1 MRKLWLTLIMAVMMI
16 PLWIGTAMAA
26 EVTGVNWVTRNDAPI
41 PFVRLVVSLSEPVGA
56 TASIDKAGTTTT
68 VTLKGT
74 KLNGAADT
82 VYMDRTIATKA
93 NFSQK
98 GNDVAVAINTPS
110 AVDVS
115 DVKVFSVKK
124 DTVNNKPYRMV
135 IDISKKGVA
144 PRTDYYG
151 SAARTA
157 EMTAAAA
164 SAAKLTSQSKA
175 AKATKTS
182 TSTGTYKKVDLKAA
196 MNKSTQPAAAPATP
210 VTNVAYRTSGGLA
223 GKIITLDPGH
233 GGSDSGAVGAD
244 GYMEKQ
250 ITLPI
255 ALKLKQVLE
264 SKGATVYMTRTD
276 DHDVYGPFASG
287 PDELQA
293 RSDVA
298 NNHRADVF
306 ISIHINAFNNPSV
319 GGIATYYYDKT
330 DYDSKLATAI
340 QNQIAYEKGFGGDRG
355 IQPGNLYVLRHT
367 LMPAVLVE
375 LGFISNPTEENL
387 LKTDATQQDFANEI
401 AAGLETYFRG

>member
-164 SAAKLTSQSKA
+164 
-175 AKATKTS
+175 
-182 TSTGTYKKVDLKAA
+182 
-196 MNKSTQPAAAPATP
+196 PATP
-210 VTNVAYRTSGGLA
+210 VTSVAYRTSGGLA

-355 IQPGNLYVLRHT
+355 IQPGNIYVLRHT

>member
-1 MRKLWLTLIMAVMMI
+1 MRKLWLTLIMAVMMV
-16 PLWIGTAMAA
+16 PFWIGTAMAA

-68 VTLKGT
+68 VTLKDT
-74 KLNGAADT
+74 KLNGVDDT
-82 VYMDRTIATKA
+82 VYMDRTIASKA

-98 GNDVAVAINTPS
+98 GKDVAVAINTPS
-110 AVDVS
+110 SIDVS

-151 SAARTA
+151 SATRTA
-157 EMTAAAA
+157 ALTAAAA
-164 SAAKLTSQSKA
+164 SAAKLTSQGKTSKA
-175 AKATKTS
+175 S
-182 TSTGTYKKVDLKAA
+182 TATGTYKSVDLKAA
-196 MNKSTQPAAAPATP
+196 MNKSKQQTTQVTAAEK
-210 VTNVAYRTSGGLA
+210 VTNVAYRTSGGLS

-233 GGSDSGAVGAD
+233 GGSDSGAIAAD

-250 ITLPI
+250 VTLPI
-255 ALKLKQVLE
+255 ALKLKKVLE
-264 SKGATVYMTRTD
+264 AKGATVYMTRTD
-276 DHDVYGPFASG
+276 DHDVYGPYASG

-298 NNHRADVF
+298 NNNRADVF

-330 DYDSKLATAI
+330 SYDSKLATAI

-355 IQPGNLYVLRHT
+355 IQLGNLYVLRHT

-375 LGFISNPTEENL
+375 LGFISNPSEEAL
-387 LKTDATQQDFANEI
+387 LKTEATQQNFADEI

>member
-1 MRKLWLTLIMAVMMI
+1 MI

-26 EVTGVNWVTRNDAPI
+26 EVTGVNWVTHNDAPI

-164 SAAKLTSQSKA
+164 
-175 AKATKTS
+175 
-182 TSTGTYKKVDLKAA
+182 
-196 MNKSTQPAAAPATP
+196 PATP
-210 VTNVAYRTSGGLA
+210 AARKKPANTGIKNKNGTVPMACPVFA
-223 GKIITLDPGH
+223 GN
-233 GGSDSGAVGAD
+233 SGAKSACKPGSVPV
-244 GYMEKQ
+244 
-250 ITLPI
+250 LPP
-255 ALKLKQVLE
+255 
-264 SKGATVYMTRTD
+264 ATVIPLGRQL
-276 DHDVYGPFASG
+276 
-287 PDELQA
+287 PDGSSNL
-293 RSDVA
+293 
-298 NNHRADVF
+298 
-306 ISIHINAFNNPSV
+306 
-319 GGIATYYYDKT
+319 
-330 DYDSKLATAI
+330 
-340 QNQIAYEKGFGGDRG
+340 
-355 IQPGNLYVLRHT
+355 PGNH
-367 LMPAVLVE
+367 
-375 LGFISNPTEENL
+375 
-387 LKTDATQQDFANEI
+387 
-401 AAGLETYFRG
+401 AGRMNVPLFDLAPDGV

>member
-1 MRKLWLTLIMAVMMI
+1 MI
-16 PLWIGTAMAA
+16 PFWISPVMAA

-68 VTLKGT
+68 VTLKDT

-82 VYMDRTIATKA
+82 VYMDRTIASKA

-98 GNDVAVAINTPS
+98 GKDVAVAITTPKS
-110 AVDVS
+110 VDVS

-124 DTVNNKPYRMV
+124 DVVNNKPYRMV

-151 SAARTA
+151 SATRTA
-157 EMTAAAA
+157 ALTAAAA
-164 SAAKLTSQSKA
+164 SAAKATAPS
-175 AKATKTS
+175 KATKSS
-182 TSTGTYKKVDLKAA
+182 TAAGTHKTVDLKAA
-196 MNKSTQPAAAPATP
+196 MNKGTKQSTTPSTSAAK
-210 VTNVAYRTSGGLA
+210 VTSVAYRTSGGLS

-233 GGSDSGAVGAD
+233 GGSDSGAIGPN
-244 GYMEKQ
+244 GYMEKDA
-250 ITLPI
+250 TLPI
-255 ALKLKQVLE
+255 ALKLKKILE
-264 SKGATVYMTRTD
+264 AKGATVYMTRTD

-306 ISIHINAFNNPSV
+306 ISIHINAFTNPSV
-319 GGIATYYYDKT
+319 GGIATYYYDKNS
-330 DYDSKLATAI
+330 YDSKLATAI

-355 IQPGNLYVLRHT
+355 IQLGNLYVLRHT

-375 LGFISNPTEENL
+375 LGFISNPTEEAL
-387 LKTDATQQDFANEI
+387 LKTEETQQNFAKEI

>member
-1 MRKLWLTLIMAVMMI
+1 MI

-196 MNKSTQPAAAPATP
+196 MNKSTQPAAAPYTAP
-210 VTNVAYRTSGGLA
+210 R
-223 GKIITLDPGH
+223 P
-233 GGSDSGAVGAD
+233 
-244 GYMEKQ
+244 
-250 ITLPI
+250 LP
-255 ALKLKQVLE
+255 
-264 SKGATVYMTRTD
+264 R
-276 DHDVYGPFASG
+276 P
-287 PDELQA
+287 
-293 RSDVA
+293 
-298 NNHRADVF
+298 
-306 ISIHINAFNNPSV
+306 
-319 GGIATYYYDKT
+319 
-330 DYDSKLATAI
+330 
-340 QNQIAYEKGFGGDRG
+340 
-355 IQPGNLYVLRHT
+355 
-367 LMPAVLVE
+367 
-375 LGFISNPTEENL
+375 
-387 LKTDATQQDFANEI
+387 
-401 AAGLETYFRG
+401 

>member
-1 MRKLWLTLIMAVMMI
+1 MAVMMV
-16 PLWIGTAMAA
+16 PFWIGTAMAA

-68 VTLKGT
+68 VTLKDT
-74 KLNGAADT
+74 KLNGVDDT
-82 VYMDRTIATKA
+82 VYMDRTIASKA

-98 GNDVAVAINTPS
+98 GKDVAVAINTPS
-110 AVDVS
+110 SIDVS

-151 SAARTA
+151 SATRTA
-157 EMTAAAA
+157 ALTAAAA
-164 SAAKLTSQSKA
+164 SAAKLTSQGKTSKA
-175 AKATKTS
+175 S
-182 TSTGTYKKVDLKAA
+182 TATGTYKSVDLKAA
-196 MNKSTQPAAAPATP
+196 MNKSKQQTTQVTATEK
-210 VTNVAYRTSGGLA
+210 VTNVAYRTSGGLS

-233 GGSDSGAVGAD
+233 GGSDSGAIAAD

-250 ITLPI
+250 VTLPI
-255 ALKLKQVLE
+255 ALKLKKVLE
-264 SKGATVYMTRTD
+264 AKGATVYMTRTD
-276 DHDVYGPFASG
+276 DHDVYGPYASG

-298 NNHRADVF
+298 NNNRADVF

-330 DYDSKLATAI
+330 SYDSKLATAI

-355 IQPGNLYVLRHT
+355 IQLGNLYVLRHT

-375 LGFISNPTEENL
+375 LGFISNPSEEAL
-387 LKTDATQQDFANEI
+387 LKTEATQQNFADEI

>member
-1 MRKLWLTLIMAVMMI
+1 MI

-276 DHDVYGPFASG
+276 DHDVYGPFASV

>member
-1 MRKLWLTLIMAVMMI
+1 MRKLWLTLIMAVMMV
-16 PLWIGTAMAA
+16 PFWIGTAMAA

-68 VTLKGT
+68 VTLKDT
-74 KLNGAADT
+74 KLNGVDDT
-82 VYMDRTIATKA
+82 VYMDRTIASKA

-98 GNDVAVAINTPS
+98 GKDVAVAINTPS
-110 AVDVS
+110 SIDVS

-151 SAARTA
+151 SATRTA
-157 EMTAAAA
+157 ALTAAAA
-164 SAAKLTSQSKA
+164 SAAKLTSQGKASKA
-175 AKATKTS
+175 S
-182 TSTGTYKKVDLKAA
+182 TATGTYKSVDLKAA
-196 MNKSTQPAAAPATP
+196 MNKSKQQTTQVTATEK
-210 VTNVAYRTSGGLA
+210 VTNVAYRTSGGLS

-233 GGSDSGAVGAD
+233 GGSDSGAIAAD

-250 ITLPI
+250 VTLPI
-255 ALKLKQVLE
+255 ALKLKKVLE
-264 SKGATVYMTRTD
+264 AKGATVYMTRTD
-276 DHDVYGPFASG
+276 DHDVYGPYASG

-298 NNHRADVF
+298 NNNRADVF

-330 DYDSKLATAI
+330 SYDSKLATAI

-355 IQPGNLYVLRHT
+355 IQLGNLYVLRHT

-375 LGFISNPTEENL
+375 LGFISNPSEEAL
-387 LKTDATQQDFANEI
+387 LKTEATQQNFADEI